1 MARYDQMSK
10 TRKDRVRREQ
20 DRRFTDGGYKK
31 QENLF
36 EHRKE
41 KRIVNDFRSNNIESL
56 LEVSNYLKYK

>member
-1 MARYDQMSK
+1 MSK